1 MKRSGAWFEVGVAIV
16 IIAIGVAITMT
27 DTKKRESVADEIA
40 SMPSRER
47 NLAVFDAATTLLKSN
62 YYDSKF
68 FTTPEWQTLEARW
81 HDQAAETEPP
91 RLYANVLE
99 KLADEFPE
107 SHVAFVPPERLEKEE
122 PSAKSSQ
129 TADQRERLQF
139 NYQLARSGP
148 GFDAPEIRRS
158 SGRLHVIDDVLR
170 GSPAERAGVMPG
182 WILLSDNT
190 DVSAEHALY
199 TAEVLQI
206 DPEMSRAT
214 ETSGRLQRSGTPTMK
229 LEFALEKLPA
239 RVDFETRQ
247 LAGGVTYLRFDVF
260 ESSELVEKVLEA
272 IDDAGPAGLIIDL
285 RRNPGGR
292 LLHLQRVVG
301 ALLGKEATL
310 GTTRTADSSTPMA
323 SWRFAD
329 HYRGPLVV
337 LIGPS
342 TASAA
347 EITAAAVQ
355 DHARGKL
362 VGRTTNGS
370 VVPGQWFELP
380 DGGKMMIPVSDFIR
394 SNGRRIEGAGVEPD
408 VWVLPTLADVRAGRD
423 PALERALLEISGS
436 WISRVGR

>member
-1 MKRSGAWFEVGVAIV
+1 
-16 IIAIGVAITMT
+16 
-27 DTKKRESVADEIA
+27 
-40 SMPSRER
+40 
-47 NLAVFDAATTLLKSN
+47 
-62 YYDSKF
+62 
-68 FTTPEWQTLEARW
+68 
-81 HDQAAETEPP
+81 
-91 RLYANVLE
+91 
-99 KLADEFPE
+99 
-107 SHVAFVPPERLEKEE
+107 
-122 PSAKSSQ
+122 
-129 TADQRERLQF
+129 
-139 NYQLARSGP
+139 
-148 GFDAPEIRRS
+148 
-158 SGRLHVIDDVLR
+158 
-170 GSPAERAGVMPG
+170 
-182 WILLSDNT
+182 
-190 DVSAEHALY
+190 
-199 TAEVLQI
+199 
-206 DPEMSRAT
+206 
-214 ETSGRLQRSGTPTMK
+214 MK